1 MKQTWTD
8 AEEDRAE
15 ACEAA
20 FQNGGPKVYMFEGQ
34 GWYAGTKVAS
44 DLSAARTLSL
54 AFSWQT
60 VYARRKHGQQYR
72 WRKCAGSWPKTTE
85 E

>member
-1 MKQTWTD
+1 MKQIWTD

-20 FQNGGPKVYMFEGQ
+20 FQNGGSKVYVFEEE
-34 GWYAGTKVAS
+34 GWHAGTKAAS
-44 DLSAARTLSL
+44 YLSAARTHSL
-54 AFSWQT
+54 AFPGQT

-72 WRKCAGSWPKTTE
+72 WRKCVGS
-85 E
+85 